1 MTAIISLT
9 TNQPMERAIKKAM
22 EKQWNEKLTC
32 KRLYDL
38 YPGSPSKQGLKV
50 AGLPPTTR
58 KGGY

>member
-22 EKQWNEKLTC
+22 EIQWNEKLTS
-32 KRLYDL
+32 KGLYDL
-38 YPGSPSKQGLKV
+38 FPGSPSKQGLKV
-50 AGLPPTTR
+50 AGLPTTTR